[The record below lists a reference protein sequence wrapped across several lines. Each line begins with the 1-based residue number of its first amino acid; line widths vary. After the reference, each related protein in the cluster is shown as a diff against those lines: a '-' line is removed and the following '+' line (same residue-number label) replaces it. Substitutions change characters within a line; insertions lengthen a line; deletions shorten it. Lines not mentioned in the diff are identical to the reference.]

1 MALVDDLLAWSLE
14 LKDWQRDALRR
25 LFTQEALSPEDLK
38 SIASMVKEAHGG
50 GPASAE
56 RPLPLS
62 KDHVAGI
69 GSGATVQLLG
79 VSSLT
84 NINGFPTGRA
94 VEFQTKGLTVLF
106 GENGVGK
113 SGYARLLK
121 NTCRARR
128 RDNVRSN
135 AFGVAGVPTADVS
148 FLVNGSPTKTTWT
161 QGGATNADL
170 SMVSVYDA
178 ACAMDYVEQ
187 EGSPAFLPYG
197 LGQLNRLVAAQK
209 DLQRIIANERDAIEL
224 DPNVFAPL
232 RGDTDVGRVITT
244 LGVATDIDKL
254 RVLANLTEADT
265 ARLAELA
272 LVLQDSN
279 PEPKASALDRQSE
292 RLLAAVQRVTAI
304 QAMISDDAMRS
315 LNRLYA
321 ENEEAQ
327 HAYQEAQERLRGDG
341 GGTLPGTGNAL
352 WKILLEAAQQFSE
365 RDAYPAHRFP
375 HTDAGAK
382 CVLCQTILEPDAQER
397 MRNFTAFIEEH
408 AAANAGLAKKAVEVG
423 LKALA
428 DTDLTVLDVP
438 TLAELTA
445 AHPELNDRLL
455 AFSTVWQSRKS
466 WVKAAVD
473 TADWSAPVPALPEGE
488 GLGEWLNYKI
498 TANSLAAKTLRQS
511 DDPTHRAKLNS
522 EHKELKARESLALL
536 LPQAEKYV
544 QHSVARGNLE
554 KCLPALVP
562 TGISTK
568 MTNLSRQY
576 VTSALAESMTAEL
589 TQLGYRKDIVPELSG
604 RTAAG
609 ATKVTLKIK
618 DSSLDARYVLSEGEQ
633 RAIALALFLA
643 EVRSIPH
650 TSTVIFDDPSTSL
663 DHRYRRKMAKRLLS
677 LAAERQVIVLTHDAV
692 FLTELH
698 NAQRDDVSPNSYK
711 SVCWDNAPGKVID
724 GLTWETM
731 TSKMRLEEITK
742 LAKAIREDAS
752 PYLNDGSTQ
761 QIANAYGKLRGTI
774 ERAVREE
781 FMNNTIQPFSN
792 VVSVEAFGAVIGH
805 PQKEWD
811 ELISIYDRA
820 CEAIEAHDTPAQH
833 QLPIPTPDQL
843 LSDVEKTINL
853 IGEAAKRRKAF
864 EKIRSDRNAARKK
877 PFMTV

>member
-1 MALVDDLLAWSLE
+1 MALVNDLLAWSLE
-14 LKDWQRDALRR
+14 LKDWQRDTLRR
-25 LFTQEALSPEDLK
+25 LFTQDALSPQDLT

-50 GPASAE
+50 GPASQE

-62 KDHVAGI
+62 QDHVAGV

-79 VSSLT
+79 LSSLT

-94 VEFQTKGLTVLF
+94 VEFQPKGLTVLF

-128 RDNVRSN
+128 RDIVRPN
-135 AFGVAGVPTADVS
+135 AFGVAGVPAADVS
-148 FLVNGSPTKTTWT
+148 FLVNGNPTKTTWT
-161 QGGATNADL
+161 QGESTNADL

-197 LGQLNRLVAAQK
+197 LGQLNRLVTAQK
-209 DLQRIIANERDAIEL
+209 DVQRIITDERDAIKL
-224 DPNVFAPL
+224 DPDLFAPL
-232 RGDTDVGRVITT
+232 RGHTAVGSAIAT
-244 LGVATDIDKL
+244 LGVKTDTEKL

-265 ARLAELA
+265 ERLAELA
-272 LVLQDSN
+272 LVLQDAN
-279 PEPKASALDRQSE
+279 PEPKATAFDRQSD
-292 RLLAAVQRVTAI
+292 RLLAGAQRVAAI
-304 QAMISDDAMRS
+304 QEMVSDEALHS
-315 LNRLYA
+315 LNRLHV

-327 HAYQEAQERLRGDG
+327 EAYKEAQKRLQGED

-352 WKILLEAAQQFSE
+352 WKILLEAAQKFSE
-365 RDAYPAHRFP
+365 TDAYPGHRFP

-382 CVLCQTILEPDAQER
+382 CVLCQTVLEPDAQER
-397 MRNFTAFIEEH
+397 MRNFAAFIEEH
-408 AAANAGLAKKAVEVG
+408 AAANASLAKKAVEVD

-428 DTDLTVLDVP
+428 DINLTVFDAP

-445 AHPELNDRLL
+445 AHPELNDRLW
-455 AFSTVWQSRKS
+455 AVSTVWQLRKN
-466 WVKAAVD
+466 WVKVAAD
-473 TADWSAPVPALPEGE
+473 TGDWSTPIPAFPEGE
-488 GLGEWLNYKI
+488 GLGEWLNQKI
-498 TANSLAAKTLRQS
+498 NANGLAAKTLRQS
-511 DDPTHRAKLNS
+511 DDPEHRAKLDS

-544 QHSVARGNLE
+544 QDSVARSNLE

-568 MTNLSRQY
+568 MTNLSKQY

-589 TQLGYRKDIVPELSG
+589 AQLGYRKDVVPELSG

-633 RAIALALFLA
+633 RAIALSLFLA

-663 DHRYRRKMAKRLLS
+663 DHRYRRRMAKRLLS
-677 LAAERQVIVLTHDAV
+677 LAEERQVIVLTHDAV

-698 NAQRDDVSPNSYK
+698 NAQRDDANPTSYK
-711 SVCWDNAPGKVID
+711 SVCWDRAPGRVIN

-742 LAKAIREDAS
+742 LAKAIREDAG
-752 PYLNDGSTQ
+752 PYLNDGSAQ
-761 QIANAYGKLRGTI
+761 QIATAYGKLRGTI

-805 PQKEWD
+805 PQEEWD
-811 ELISIYDRA
+811 ALISIYDRS

-833 QLPIPTPDQL
+833 QLPLPTPDQL
-843 LSDVEKTINL
+843 LGDVEETIRL
-853 IGEAAKRRKAF
+853 ISEAARRRRAF

-877 PFMTV
+877 PFMAV